1 MGATLQHVVTHE
13 TARDHGAAATGPCHL
28 DRVNGPAAPEPR
40 SIDDAIAPLAQLL
53 AGRRFVTLTGAG
65 CSTESGIPDYRGN
78 GRSGP
83 RNPIQHDA
91 FVRNVEVRRRYWARA
106 TLGWQRFTGAEP
118 NPGHRALAALEQA
131 GPLAGLITQNVDR
144 LHHRAGSRQVV
155 ELHGALDDVSCLR
168 CGGTEPRGEVHARLL
183 RANPDWLR
191 LAAEVDARPDGDAE
205 LPAEAVAGFHVV
217 ACRSCGGELKPDVVF
232 FGGTVPERT
241 LAAAWDVFDRGEALL
256 VAGSSLT
263 VYSGYR
269 FVRRAAERGVPIA
282 IVNLGPTRGDEL
294 AAVKVN
300 VATAHALPALARCLA
315 RNL

>member
-1 MGATLQHVVTHE
+1 MRPHSANASTEALPVQ
-13 TARDHGAAATGPCHL
+13 
-28 DRVNGPAAPEPR
+28 PAAGE
-40 SIDDAIAPLAQLL
+40 AVAPLVELL

-91 FVRNVEVRRRYWARA
+91 FLRDGEVRRRYWARA
-106 TLGWQRFTGAEP
+106 TLGWQRFTCAEP

-131 GPLAGLITQNVDR
+131 GRMAGLITQNVDR

-155 ELHGALDDVSCLR
+155 ELHGALEDVSCLR
-168 CGGTEPRGEVHARLL
+168 CGMADPREEVHARLL

-191 LAAEVDARPDGDAE
+191 LAAEVRPDGDAE

-217 ACRSCGGELKPDVVF
+217 SCRWCGGELKPDVVF

-241 LAAAWDVFDRGEALL
+241 LAEAWKLFEQGEVLL

-263 VYSGYR
+263 VYSGFR
-269 FVRRAAERGVPIA
+269 FVRRAADRGVPIA
-282 IVNLGPTRGDEL
+282 IVNLGPTRADDLANIKVEL
-294 AAVKVN
+294 P
-300 VATAHALPALARCLA
+300 TAFALPALASALR
-315 RNL
+315 